1 MTLTDGVPIN
11 SVGHSVGDALF
22 KSERAIVEYS
32 VIQHKVFTK
41 KSGIQ
46 GE

>member
-22 KSERAIVEYS
+22 KSERAIGRYS
-32 VIQHKVFTK
+32 VIQHKVSTK
-41 KSGIQ
+41 KWGIL